1 MRYFLFFTALLLS
14 TLACEEPESIPSVQE
29 CWNNRFEGFPIDYS
43 TALYHARR
51 SMLAVGHLQDTTGAN
66 YRALAEEVV
75 RRNEFFFINMAVSPV
90 LHEELRTCLLAAKD
104 EPETVAYKLLAVLDS
119 IGQLKDLTPA
129 TVMSPFLTSFST
141 EDWEDP
147 LLQHYVVAVP
157 YHLATQLRTQR
168 HGILEKLPPW
178 GEGDDPEKANLK
190 ARNVLTVL
198 VNAENQILIRG
209 EKRQLEEVAPL
220 AKLFIS
226 NPNNDPEHAESPQ
239 KAIISLKNDRG
250 TNYKAYL
257 AVYNALHAAYE
268 ELWEASSQAQF
279 GKSYEELPVE
289 QKRSI
294 RVAIPL
300 IISEAEP
307 TAF

>member
-1 MRYFLFFTALLLS
+1 
-14 TLACEEPESIPSVQE
+14 
-29 CWNNRFEGFPIDYS
+29 
-43 TALYHARR
+43 
-51 SMLAVGHLQDTTGAN
+51 
-66 YRALAEEVV
+66 
-75 RRNEFFFINMAVSPV
+75 
-90 LHEELRTCLLAAKD
+90 
-104 EPETVAYKLLAVLDS
+104 
-119 IGQLKDLTPA
+119 
-129 TVMSPFLTSFST
+129 
-141 EDWEDP
+141 
-147 LLQHYVVAVP
+147 
-157 YHLATQLRTQR
+157 
-168 HGILEKLPPW
+168 
-178 GEGDDPEKANLK
+178 
-190 ARNVLTVL
+190 
-198 VNAENQILIRG
+198 
-209 EKRQLEEVAPL
+209 
-220 AKLFIS
+220 
-226 NPNNDPEHAESPQ
+226 Q